1 MTLDGAV
8 TEFPIPAVDSQPR
21 AMALHPDGSIWFV
34 ETGANALGRI
44 AHDSSIAEFAI
55 PTPNASARGVT
66 VGADGDLWFTENFAN
81 KIGRMNENGV
91 MIAEYDIPT
100 PQAAPVASLQH
111 RTAGYSS
118 RNMTSG
124 RSVR

>member
-1 MTLDGAV
+1 
-8 TEFPIPAVDSQPR
+8 
-21 AMALHPDGSIWFV
+21 MAASGFV
-34 ETGANALGRI
+34 ETGTNVLAPHR
-44 AHDSSIAEFAI
+44 AHDGSIAEFAV

-100 PQAAPVASLQH
+100 PASGARCIVA
-111 RTAGYSS
+111 
-118 RNMTSG
+118 TSNEPAILHAI
-124 RSVR
+124 